1 MESIGWSIIMKQLNL
16 FDKKENERIISGEK
30 INLLSNFNFCQG
42 GIVNVGFYTCW
53 AVWKGITN
61 AIKSAV
67 EFEQAMANYNS
78 VASTNFN
85 YD

>member
-1 MESIGWSIIMKQLNL
+1 MEQLNL
-16 FDKKENERIISGEK
+16 FDKKENERIINGK
-30 INLLSNFNFCQG
+30 KVDPLSTFKYCKG
-42 GIVNVGFYTCW
+42 GIVNAGFYTCW
-53 AVWKGITN
+53 AVWGGITN